1 MAQFEENYEK
11 LRSQFEQIL
20 TDYLASFTVEPQV
33 LSESFRYSLENGGKR
48 IRPVLMLASAQM
60 FGGKVSDV
68 AGLSVA
74 LEMVHTYSLIHD
86 DLPAMDNDDF
96 RRGKPSSHK
105 QFGEGQAILAGDALL
120 NQAYQLLFEE
130 CRKGRTYLN
139 AACFIAKNAG
149 ADGMVAGQ
157 AADLYYQGKE
167 ANADIY
173 DFIVRNKTAKMIES
187 AVAAPAFVYDAD
199 GNILSLITGFGK
211 NLGILF
217 QLTDDMLDVSGD
229 FEKLGKTV
237 GKDAKEN
244 KISAVSVYGM
254 EKSIEM
260 ADRAC
265 EQCLEM
271 LSQLPYEC
279 SFFEDFTRFV
289 RNRDK

>member
-74 LEMVHTYSLIHD
+74 LEMIHTYSLIHD

-217 QLTDDMLDVSGD
+217 QLTDDILDVEGK
-229 FEKLGKTV
+229 FEKLGKSL
-237 GKDAKEN
+237 GKDKKED
-244 KISAVSVYGM
+244 KLTGVKVYGLT
-254 EKSIEM
+254 ESKLRVDVVGDDCIKII
-260 ADRAC
+260 DGI
-265 EQCLEM
+265 
-271 LSQLPYEC
+271 
-279 SFFEDFTRFV
+279 DGDTRFLYDFV
-289 RNRDK
+289 TFIKTRLG